1 MNLKCLAF
9 VSVIS
14 MLVIAEQ
21 ALAEPLDDAK
31 AAYAKKDYPT
41 AFGLWRPLAEGG
53 NAEAQR
59 GLGILY
65 ENGLAVTRDENQA
78 VDWYRKASAQGDAQA
93 EYRLG
98 MRFVMG
104 NSVVPHDVSQGLLLM
119 QKAGEHG
126 YIHSFHAIADFYRTG
141 GGYGRYGIRED
152 TAIAISWYRRAA
164 DLGDA
169 PSQGRLGLFYQYG
182 QGVPKDVAQA
192 ISWYRKAADQG
203 DFVSQN
209 SLGRIYEYGD
219 GKVEMSKETARC
231 WYQKVAQSD
240 NFLKGEAEK
249 ALDRLEK
256 QLSTSSA
263 PGGCE

>member
-1 MNLKCLAF
+1 MNLKCFGFA
-9 VSVIS
+9 SVIS
-14 MLVIAEQ
+14 ILVIAEQ
-21 ALAEPLDDAK
+21 ALAGPLDDAK
-31 AAYAKKDYPT
+31 AAYVKKDYPT
-41 AFGLWRPLAEGG
+41 ALGLWRPLAEGG

-65 ENGLAVTRDENQA
+65 ENGWAVPRDENQA

-104 NSVVPHDVSQGLLLM
+104 NSVLPHDVSQGLVLM

-126 YIHSFHAIADFYRTG
+126 YIHSFSAIADFYRTG
-141 GGYGRYGIRED
+141 GYGISED

-169 PSQGRLGLFYQYG
+169 PSQGRLGWIYQYG
-182 QGVPKDVAQA
+182 RGVPEDVAQA

-209 SLGRIYEYGD
+209 SLGQIYEYGD
-219 GKVEMSKETARC
+219 GEVEMSKETARC

-240 NFLKGEAEK
+240 NFLRGQAEK
-249 ALDRLEK
+249 ALARLEK
-256 QLSTSSA
+256 QSFTSGA
-263 PGGCE
+263 PEGCE